1 MSERGGPAAARP
13 APPAAQS
20 SQRRSNSGGGGNGE
34 AAAADP
40 PVQNLVLSEAGEG
53 GEVRRRRTLSI
64 SILGKPLPDVA
75 EPLELCRSDLHGSC
89 VKIRQT
95 LTGAGPAVQ
104 VYEAIHY
111 EGDPQQSGH
120 VVTTACNRGGTRHI
134 LRYVAERIVGNGSFG
149 VVFQATCL
157 ETKETVAIKRV
168 LQDKRFKNRELQIMR
183 CVRTSPTSTCF
194 WQP

>member
-1 MSERGGPAAARP
+1 MADRGRAAAGP
-13 APPAAQS
+13 PPPAASS
-20 SQRRSNSGGGGNGE
+20 SQRRSNSGATGNGE
-34 AAAADP
+34 AAAAATADP
-40 PVQNLVLSEAGEG
+40 PLQTLQLSEGGEG
-53 GEVRRRRTLSI
+53 GEVRCRPTAAACFWGRSVDTRRRWS
-64 SILGKPLPDVA
+64 
-75 EPLELCRSDLHGSC
+75 EPLRRISRASEAKGS
-89 VKIRQT
+89 KLSSLASARDASRPFAH
-95 LTGAGPAVQ
+95 LQ

-120 VVTTACNRGGTRHI
+120 IVTTACNRGGTRHI

-183 CVRTSPTSTCF
+183 
-194 WQP
+194 